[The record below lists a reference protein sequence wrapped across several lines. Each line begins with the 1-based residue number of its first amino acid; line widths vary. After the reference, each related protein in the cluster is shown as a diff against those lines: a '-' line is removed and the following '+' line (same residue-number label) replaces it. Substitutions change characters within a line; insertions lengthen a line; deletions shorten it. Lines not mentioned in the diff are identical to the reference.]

1 MGHKRVSQFYNFPPA
16 AAGSREAW
24 IMPTIS
30 RLRGRFFCV
39 LIPLV
44 LAMVLPPAT
53 AVGVVKNAMVLP
65 SAAGIGGGAMSNAM
79 TSPLEAASGEGGAK
93 NPSLAPIL
101 CQISEG
107 LFGAKS
113 GDDKKAAAL
122 SFVTSAVGASDAIL
136 SKNIVDAN
144 KFQEGLGKVI
154 DGVVTCLNAS
164 VWAHK

>member
-1 MGHKRVSQFYNFPPA
+1 
-16 AAGSREAW
+16 
-24 IMPTIS
+24 MPTIS

-39 LIPLV
+39 LIPLIF
-44 LAMVLPPAT
+44 AMVLS
-53 AVGVVKNAMVLP
+53 P
-65 SAAGIGGGAMSNAM
+65 SAAIGRGVRESTMALPPSA
-79 TSPLEAASGEGGAK
+79 TAGEGGAK
-93 NPSLAPIL
+93 NLSPAPTL

-113 GDDKKAAAL
+113 GDEKRAAAL